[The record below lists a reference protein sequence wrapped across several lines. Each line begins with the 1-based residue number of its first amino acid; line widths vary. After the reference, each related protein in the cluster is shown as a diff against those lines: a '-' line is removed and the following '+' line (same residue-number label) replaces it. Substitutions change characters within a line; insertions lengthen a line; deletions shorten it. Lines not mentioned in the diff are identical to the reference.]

1 MSQAVSIR
9 NTDTLSIKA
18 TLLIASLFT
27 VMAAATIAPALP
39 AMQVHFADVEN
50 VEVLV
55 RLVLTLPA
63 LFIVIGAPIAGYL
76 IDKLGRKSLLMMAM
90 AVYGVAG
97 TSAFVLNDL
106 SLILIGRAFLGL
118 SVAGIMTCVNT
129 LISDYYDGKTRAQIL
144 GLQAAFAGMG
154 GTIFVSLSG
163 ALAESNWRT
172 PFLIYLL
179 AFFVLPL
186 VMTVL
191 YEPQKSAPAPAT
203 DDNIPARV
211 PTPIGL
217 MIFAYAC
224 FFFSQIVF
232 YIIPTQLPFYLNTL
246 TGATSSQSGLAIA
259 WMSIC
264 YAFSSSQAG
273 RFGAKFEHLTLVIS
287 AFIITSIG
295 YMLVALAQNWVLII
309 IGLPISGFG
318 LGLLIPMLNVWLAEK
333 TPLAIRGRVFSG
345 VTTSFFL
352 GQFLSPIVAQPI
364 INITSIST
372 GFFINALVL
381 GMVGVLFIFI
391 KPMVIRFS
399 EWVR

>member
-1 MSQAVSIR
+1 MAQAASIR
-9 NTDTLSIKA
+9 NSDTLSIKT

-39 AMQVHFADVEN
+39 AMQAHFADVEN
-50 VEVLV
+50 VAVLV

-154 GTIFVSLSG
+154 GTVFVSLSG

-172 PFLIYLL
+172 PFLIYTL

-186 VMTVL
+186 VMTIL
-191 YEPQKSAPAPAT
+191 YEPQKSVSSQT
-203 DDNIPARV
+203 HDDSPARV

-273 RFGAKFEHLTLVIS
+273 RFGAKFEHLTLVIG

-364 INITSIST
+364 INITSISA
-372 GFFINALVL
+372 GFFINALLL